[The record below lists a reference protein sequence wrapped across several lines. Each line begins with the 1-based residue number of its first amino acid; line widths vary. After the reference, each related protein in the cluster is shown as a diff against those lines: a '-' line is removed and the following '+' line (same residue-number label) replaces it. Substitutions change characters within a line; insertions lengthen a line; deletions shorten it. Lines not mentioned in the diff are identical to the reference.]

1 MTKTVLTFRPIYFS
15 RIFYSTYWNGKNSV
29 LAHIWTFSKFWYNWM
44 DFILHWSNMFQIKST
59 KVLIFHLDFDYQ
71 VIPKYV
77 QRSMLVKFQFLME
90 ILVWNFDRIFGQL
103 GQNFGF
109 SRNWF
114 KLYWTFTKDDKIVLL
129 RSPFG
134 HLFGDICAFFR
145 DLCPMVALM
154 GTSDALWGTYRVPLR
169 TSEALWGNYKAPLGN
184 CWGITFGDH

>member
-59 KVLIFHLDFDYQ
+59 KVLIFHIDFDYKA
-71 VIPKYV
+71 IPKYV

-90 ILVWNFDRIFGQL
+90 ILVWNFDRISGQL

-109 SRNWF
+109 GRNWF
-114 KLYWTFTKDDKIVLL
+114 QLIGHSLKWQNCTAEITFWGTFL
-129 RSPFG
+129 G
-134 HLFGDICAFFR
+134 TY
-145 DLCPMVALM
+145 VALL
-154 GTSDALWGTYRVPLR
+154 GT
-169 TSEALWGNYKAPLGN
+169 
-184 CWGITFGDH
+184 